1 VRRPRVAVV
10 VASLAIAAVTVG
22 VLGGCSLVGSN
33 APTPTNTLSSAL
45 DALVPTY
52 PAKLTA
58 AEAKSE
64 TVRAANA
71 IQALIA
77 STNVVNIDD
86 KSRAVAATKTTGA
99 YYGVERSITTS
110 KGFGV
115 VEQGQAME
123 KLLVQAGWIER
134 NTSTGTAS
142 YTVAMSTYTNAG
154 ASVLLLEADETPGT
168 PPAIVLELESPDL
181 PK

>member
-1 VRRPRVAVV
+1 VLRAVGGVA
-10 VASLAIAAVTVG
+10 ALAAA
-22 VLGGCSLVGSN
+22 LALAGCSLVGSSSS
-33 APTPTNTLSSAL
+33 PQPTNTLSTAL
-45 DALVPTY
+45 SALVPDY

-58 AEAKSE
+58 PVAKSE
-64 TVRAANA
+64 TVRTANS

-77 STNVVNIDD
+77 ATDVVHVDD
-86 KSRAVAATKTTGA
+86 KSRAVAATKSTGA
-99 YYGVERSITTS
+99 FYGVERAITTS
-110 KGFGV
+110 SGFDV

-134 NTSTGTAS
+134 NTSTTTAS

-154 ASVLLLEADETPGT
+154 ASVLLLQADATPGA
-168 PPAIVLELESPDL
+168 PPAIVIELESPDL